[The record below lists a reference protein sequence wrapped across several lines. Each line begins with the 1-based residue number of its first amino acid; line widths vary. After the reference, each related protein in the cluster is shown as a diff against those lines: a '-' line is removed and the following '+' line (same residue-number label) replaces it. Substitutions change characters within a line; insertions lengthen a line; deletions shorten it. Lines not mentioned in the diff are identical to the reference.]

1 MQRELNHAT
10 VIPMPF
16 AVIKTGGK
24 QYRVSPGQKIRIEK
38 LDADAGAEIRFD
50 DVLLIADG
58 EDVSIGMPRVS
69 GATVTGKIVT
79 QGRDKKK
86 IVFKYHSKSRY
97 HKKKGHR
104 QPFTEVE
111 ITNIAA

>member
-1 MQRELNHAT
+1 M
-10 VIPMPF
+10 F

-24 QYRVSPGQKIRIEK
+24 QYKVSPGQHIKIEK
-38 LDADAGAEIRFD
+38 LGAEEGAVIHFD
-50 DVLLIADG
+50 EVLLTVDG
-58 EDVSIGMPRVS
+58 EKVEIGTPLVK
-69 GATVTGKIVT
+69 GAEVEAKVLK

-86 IVFKYHSKSRY
+86 IVFKYHRKTRY

-111 ITNIAA
+111 IQKIKKL

>member
-1 MQRELNHAT
+1 M
-10 VIPMPF
+10 F

-24 QYRVSPGQKIRIEK
+24 QYRVSPGQKLKIEK
-38 LDADAGAEIRFD
+38 LDAEESGAVKFEE
-50 DVLLIADG
+50 VLLVADG
-58 EDVSIGMPRVS
+58 EKVEIGQPFIKGVEVEARVL
-69 GATVTGKIVT
+69 K

-86 IVFKYHSKSRY
+86 IVFKYHRKTRY

-111 ITNIAA
+111 ITKITN